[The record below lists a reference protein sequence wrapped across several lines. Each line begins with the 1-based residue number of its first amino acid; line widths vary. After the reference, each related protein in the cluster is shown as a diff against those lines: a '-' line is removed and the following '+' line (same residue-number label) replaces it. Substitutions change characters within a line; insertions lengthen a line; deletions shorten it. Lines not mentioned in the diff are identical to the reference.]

1 MTYAASPWIGG
12 TMVVNEQQANL
23 LGAPA
28 GGYTIDKKDSN
39 RESVQYYSLEDS
51 IIK

>member
-12 TMVVNEQQANL
+12 TMVVDERQANL

-28 GGYTIDKKDSN
+28 GGYTIDEKDSN
-39 RESVQYYSLEDS
+39 RESVQYYALEDS